1 MPMLLK
7 IKKNRKKDTV
17 EHTAAISPK
26 ITIYVDLLF
35 CLVILPL
42 IIMLVPI
49 DKWFVTQP
57 VFVVTLIVYIYL
69 LYFVYRN
76 INLPSLFIRKKYGY
90 IILVLALLMLIT
102 ELVTHF
108 PPAGKRQLQ
117 TPAGI
122 SPPSPF
128 PNCVVFL
135 SNHFRIRAGHRSHF

>member
-69 LYFVYRN
+69 LYFVYYIN
-76 INLPSLFIRKKYGY
+76 IYGFVIRKYY
-90 IILVLALLMLIT
+90 VFNLLLCK
-102 ELVTHF
+102 LF
-108 PPAGKRQLQ
+108 G
-117 TPAGI
+117 
-122 SPPSPF
+122 
-128 PNCVVFL
+128 NCVL
-135 SNHFRIRAGHRSHF
+135 TYINCRLYIN